1 MMTPSVTFR
10 ERSRFV
16 GGLYYLDLGVKSLR
30 TTGPDRNG
38 REKGN
43 RQKEVGGGE
52 WSVGATTAI
61 VHRRRI

>member
-30 TTGPDRNG
+30 TTRPDRNE

-43 RQKEVGGGE
+43 RQKEVGGK